1 MNHQDYLDWKRH
13 PLTMSMFDALHNN
26 ISALC
31 TELGSS
37 AGVDPLEDRF
47 KAGYILA
54 CRDVLE
60 QQFEE
65 IETND

>member
-1 MNHQDYLDWKRH
+1 LNKQDYLDWKRH
-13 PLTMSMFDALHNN
+13 PITKSMFDALHNN

-31 TELGSS
+31 TDLGVT
-37 AGVDPLEDRF
+37 AGKDPLEDRF

-60 QQFEE
+60 QDFEE
-65 IETND
+65 IETNE